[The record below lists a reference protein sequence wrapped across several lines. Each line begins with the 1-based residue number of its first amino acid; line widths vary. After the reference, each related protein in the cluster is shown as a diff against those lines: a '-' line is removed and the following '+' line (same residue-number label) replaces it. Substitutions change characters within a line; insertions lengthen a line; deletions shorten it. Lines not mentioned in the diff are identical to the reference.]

1 MTSFTTFP
9 ARTAR
14 ALFAALALT
23 AAIAAPASA
32 HGYKLG
38 SLEIGHPWS
47 RAMPPGARTGVGYL
61 TLANHGA
68 EADRLV
74 SASSPVAAEVQIHEL
89 AINDGVMTM
98 RQLDGGLEIPAN
110 GEAKLAPGGLHMM
123 LVGVKQPFREG
134 EMVPLTLTFEKAGT
148 VEVQLKVDAMGAKG
162 APAAAEDHS
171 GHAGHGG

>member
-1 MTSFTTFP
+1 MTSFKRFP

-14 ALFAALALT
+14 ALFTAVALA
-23 AAIAAPASA
+23 AAFTAPASA

-61 TLANHGA
+61 TVANHGA

-74 SASSPVAAEVQIHEL
+74 SASSPAADEVQIHEM
-89 AINDGVMTM
+89 AINDGIMTM
-98 RQLDGGLEIPAN
+98 RQIEDGLPIPAG

-148 VEVQLKVDAMGAKG
+148 VDVQLKVDAMGAKG
-162 APAAAEDHS
+162 APAAAEQHG
-171 GHAGHGG
+171 GHEGHGG